1 MSYSFVLT
9 GKSATLTA
17 EFNPPIHLDD
27 NFEYVIGLVNF
38 ETFNSIPNVEH
49 GSNLFI
55 IDREYITI
63 PPGGYEVEDITNY
76 LKKEIGN
83 RNTLELTANNN
94 TLRTHII
101 SSADIKFEKGTIAK
115 LLGFEYKDIPANTLA
130 ESDHPADIF
139 KVNAINIDCSIAEGS
154 FVNGT
159 PVHVIHQFFPSVPPG
174 FKIIETPQNVIYFP
188 VIVNVVDKITVKLVD
203 QEGDLINFREES
215 VTLRLHLKRLDS
227 RW

>member
-9 GKSATLTA
+9 GKSSTLTV

-27 NFEYVIGLVNF
+27 NYEYAIGLVNF
-38 ETFNSIPNVEH
+38 ETFNSIPNIEE
-49 GSNLFI
+49 GSNFFI
-55 IDREYITI
+55 LDKVYIRI
-63 PPGGYEVEDITNY
+63 PPGCYEVEDIANFI
-76 LKKEIGN
+76 KKDIGDKK
-83 RNTLELTANNN
+83 TFELTANNN
-94 TLRTHII
+94 TLRTHLI
-101 SSADIKFEKGTIAK
+101 SSGHIKFEKGTIAK
-115 LLGFEYKDIPANTLA
+115 LLGFEYQDIPANTLA
-130 ESDHPADIF
+130 VSDHPADIF

-203 QEGDLINFREES
+203 QEGELINFQEEA